1 MWLAVFTWGVGPV
14 RQAGATANLYPIE
27 IARMCSAAGAVP
39 SCMRCDSQGCYSQNR
54 NWSNLWSRKILLLE
68 QINPNLEQITGR
80 NTSIL
85 EHKISNLEQFNKKIY
100 FFSAKQRM
108 QGIQHQHNR
117 ALVSVDTKCAWQKW
131 PTNSAGNCKA
141 WWICTNLESMLIQ
154 VLSVF
159 TGPSKETKNSSA
171 PANILF
177 VLRNA
182 IRWPK

>member
-1 MWLAVFTWGVGPV
+1 MSKSAPGNSHITCLASPS
-14 RQAGATANLYPIE
+14 RQFYWPL
-27 IARMCSAAGAVP
+27 CSRLFFNIP
-39 SCMRCDSQGCYSQNR
+39 RTKLQQGCYSQNR